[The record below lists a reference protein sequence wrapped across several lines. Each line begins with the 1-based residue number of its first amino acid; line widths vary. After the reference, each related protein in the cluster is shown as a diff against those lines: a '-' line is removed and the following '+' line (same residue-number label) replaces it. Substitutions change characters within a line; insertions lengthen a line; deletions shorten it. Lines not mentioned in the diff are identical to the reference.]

1 MDSFLTQYQALSTS
15 VVGFAQR
22 FGLLTIPI
30 IIVIA
35 VLANMFAGE
44 KAIRAIGA
52 TLAVVAVLIIVLNN
66 AVAIGTFFSHPT
78 VPATTVV
85 TATPAPAAAVRP
97 LLIYVEG

>member
-1 MDSFLTQYQALSTS
+1 MDQFLNQYQALSTA

-22 FGLLTIPI
+22 MGLLTIPI

-52 TLAVVAVLIIVLNN
+52 TLAVGALLVIVLNN
-66 AVAIGTFFSHPT
+66 AVAIGNFFSHPT
-78 VPATTVV
+78 VPAATVI
-85 TATPAPAAAVRP
+85 TATPAPAAARP
-97 LLIYVEG
+97 LVYVEG